1 MPMGKCESKKI
12 SLLIAND
19 HQIIQDGLVSL
30 LSGDPTIELVGQT
43 TSIST
48 TIRLIGEREPDVLL
62 IDPTLP
68 DQDGWRAI
76 ELIHGEWPQVAIIV
90 FTNQLDHAMLLRLL
104 RVGICAYLT
113 LRTERA
119 ILLQAIHTAA
129 GGNTTLQPEH
139 VGHLLSLIN
148 ESSSGQSAPTTSVT
162 SKREVADLTLTVR
175 EREILHRV
183 AHGDR
188 NKEIAARL
196 MISEPTVKSHL
207 ASAYYKL
214 GVDSRASA
222 VAIAI
227 ERGILSLAGQPSR
240 VDAGLTLRQA

>member
-1 MPMGKCESKKI
+1 MGKCERKKI

-19 HQIIQDGLVSL
+19 YQIVQDGLVSL
-30 LSGDPTIELVGQT
+30 LSTDPMIDLVGQT

-90 FTNQLDHAMLLRLL
+90 FTNYLDHTMLIRLL
-104 RVGICAYLT
+104 RVGICGYLT

-119 ILLQAIHTAA
+119 SLLQAIHTAA
-129 GGNTTLQPEH
+129 RGNTTLQPEH
-139 VGHLLSLIN
+139 IGHLLSLIN
-148 ESSSGQSAPTTSVT
+148 VSPARQDVPVTSVIRK
-162 SKREVADLTLTVR
+162 SEVTDLTGR

-188 NKEIAARL
+188 NKEIASRL

-227 ERGILSLAGQPSR
+227 ERGILSLAEQSSQ
-240 VDAGLTLRQA
+240 VEA